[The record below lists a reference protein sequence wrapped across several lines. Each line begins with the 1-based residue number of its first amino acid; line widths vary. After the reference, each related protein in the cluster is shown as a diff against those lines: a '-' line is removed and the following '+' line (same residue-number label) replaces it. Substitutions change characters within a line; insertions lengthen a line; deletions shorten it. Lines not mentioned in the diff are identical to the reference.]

1 MRPIPCLSF
10 NIKKLPFK
18 RSEKGNFFIFKLNE
32 RHEGENDEANFQ
44 NFGVAF
50 SFQLG
55 WHDVLCCTCRLQGN
69 R

>member
-55 WHDVLCCTCRLQGN
+55 WHHVLCCACRLQGN

>member
-32 RHEGENDEANFQ
+32 RHEGENDGKICLFNFAG
-44 NFGVAF
+44 F
-50 SFQLG
+50 
-55 WHDVLCCTCRLQGN
+55 
-69 R
+69 

>member
-32 RHEGENDEANFQ
+32 RHEGENDGKICLFNFA
-44 NFGVAF
+44 G
-50 SFQLG
+50 FQGFALLG
-55 WHDVLCCTCRLQGN
+55 WCCVSAIDRW
-69 R
+69 

>member
-44 NFGVAF
+44 NFGTAF
-50 SFQLG
+50 SSDSG
-55 WHDVLCCTCRLQGN
+55 
-69 R
+69 

>member
-44 NFGVAF
+44 RLGVAF
-50 SFQLG
+50 STVIG
-55 WHDVLCCTCRLQGN
+55 
-69 R
+69 

>member
-32 RHEGENDEANFQ
+32 RHEGENDEAN
-44 NFGVAF
+44 
-50 SFQLG
+50 
-55 WHDVLCCTCRLQGN
+55 CCRSLRVCPN
-69 R
+69 RQALICPYN

>member
-44 NFGVAF
+44 IVSNWGIRVFPN
-50 SFQLG
+50 
-55 WHDVLCCTCRLQGN
+55 CTGQNCL
-69 R
+69 

>member
-55 WHDVLCCTCRLQGN
+55 
-69 R
+69 